1 MSRGLC
7 VLAALAILAS
17 GCASRRAVD
26 RLESDV
32 GRLRS
37 ELAEMRLAQQVTS
50 RDISTVNQQLQG
62 LDIKSLGD
70 NVAQLSR
77 RADAAE
83 AAMVATQAKIEA
95 LASQP
100 APAISSNPAP
110 STSSNRAA
118 ASVPAP
124 LPPGS
129 TPLPQSLAPGVP
141 DPAVM
146 SPGQAPQ
153 APAPTAG
160 APSSAAAPPPAAVM
174 SPAPAPVPAAPPT
187 AAGERARVAPPPAP
201 TPPAAS
207 TPAPAPNIAR
217 APTPQAATPPMTP
230 PSSAPARPAPK
241 TGGNPEQE
249 YAAALATYRAREHGQ
264 AVLDFVD
271 FIAKYPKHPLAGNA
285 QYWIGEAY
293 WAQRDY
299 RQALV
304 EFEKVFEHGSAK
316 APDALLKIG
325 LCHIRLNDVP
335 RAQTAWQR
343 VVNEYPKSE
352 PAAMARSLLA
362 THSSASR

>member
-1 MSRGLC
+1 
-7 VLAALAILAS
+7 
-17 GCASRRAVD
+17 
-26 RLESDV
+26 
-32 GRLRS
+32 
-37 ELAEMRLAQQVTS
+37 MRLAQQVTS
-50 RDISTVNQQLQG
+50 RDIATVNSQLQG

-83 AAMVATQAKIEA
+83 AALVATQAKIGA
-95 LASQP
+95 LANQP
-100 APAISSNPAP
+100 APATPSSHAI
-110 STSSNRAA
+110 AA
-118 ASVPAP
+118 APAP
-124 LPPGS
+124 LPPS
-129 TPLPQSLAPGVP
+129 VAPTPP

-146 SPGQAPQ
+146 SQAQAPQ
-153 APAPTAG
+153 PPASAAG
-160 APSSAAAPPPAAVM
+160 APPSAAAPPPPAVM
-174 SPAPAPVPAAPPT
+174 SPGPAAPPMS
-187 AAGERARVAPPPAP
+187 AAERPRVAPPPAP

-207 TPAPAPNIAR
+207 APTPAPNIAR
-217 APTPQAATPPMTP
+217 APTPQAIAPPMTL
-230 PSSAPARPAPK
+230 PSPAQAKPAPK
-241 TGGNPEQE
+241 ASGNPDQE

-304 EFEKVFEHGSAK
+304 EFEKVFEHGPAK
-316 APDALLKIG
+316 TPDALLKIG
-325 LCHIRLNDVP
+325 LCHLRLNDVS
-335 RAQTAWQR
+335 RAQKAWQR
-343 VVNEYPKSE
+343 VVNDYPKSE

>member
-7 VLAALAILAS
+7 VLAALAILAG

-37 ELAEMRLAQQVTS
+37 ELAEMRVAQQVTS
-50 RDISTVNQQLQG
+50 RDISTVNSQLQG

-83 AAMVATQAKIEA
+83 AALVATQAKIEA
-95 LASQP
+95 LANQP
-100 APAISSNPAP
+100 APATPSSHAIAAVP
-110 STSSNRAA
+110 S
-118 ASVPAP
+118 P
-124 LPPGS
+124 LPPS
-129 TPLPQSLAPGVP
+129 VAPTPP

-146 SPGQAPQ
+146 SQ
-153 APAPTAG
+153 APAPQPPAPAAG
-160 APSSAAAPPPAAVM
+160 APPS
-174 SPAPAPVPAAPPT
+174 
-187 AAGERARVAPPPAP
+187 AGERPRVAPPPAP
-201 TPPAAS
+201 TPPSAS
-207 TPAPAPNIAR
+207 APTPAPNIAR
-217 APTPQAATPPMTP
+217 APTPQATAP
-230 PSSAPARPAPK
+230 PSTLPSPAQARPAPK
-241 TGGNPEQE
+241 ASGNPDQE
-249 YAAALATYRAREHGQ
+249 YTAALATYRAREHGQ

-304 EFEKVFEHGSAK
+304 EFEKVFEHGPAK
-316 APDALLKIG
+316 TPDALLKIG
-325 LCHIRLNDVP
+325 LCHLRLNDVP
-335 RAQTAWQR
+335 RAQKAWQR
-343 VVNEYPKSE
+343 VVNDYPKSE

>member
-1 MSRGLC
+1 
-7 VLAALAILAS
+7 
-17 GCASRRAVD
+17 
-26 RLESDV
+26 
-32 GRLRS
+32 
-37 ELAEMRLAQQVTS
+37 
-50 RDISTVNQQLQG
+50 
-62 LDIKSLGD
+62 
-70 NVAQLSR
+70 
-77 RADAAE
+77 
-83 AAMVATQAKIEA
+83 
-95 LASQP
+95 
-100 APAISSNPAP
+100 
-110 STSSNRAA
+110 
-118 ASVPAP
+118 
-124 LPPGS
+124 
-129 TPLPQSLAPGVP
+129 
-141 DPAVM
+141 
-146 SPGQAPQ
+146 
-153 APAPTAG
+153 
-160 APSSAAAPPPAAVM
+160 
-174 SPAPAPVPAAPPT
+174 
-187 AAGERARVAPPPAP
+187 
-201 TPPAAS
+201 
-207 TPAPAPNIAR
+207 
-217 APTPQAATPPMTP
+217 MTP
-230 PSSAPARPAPK
+230 PTTPANPIPARPAPK

-335 RAQTAWQR
+335 RAQKAWQR